1 MSLSVGL
8 AVWKLA
14 FQLSPII
21 LTGGL
26 AKIMP
31 GQMLP
36 LIALT
41 EALSFPL
48 GLLSGGSDS
57 LDLDGFFANFEPLPG
72 ATLLHQDLA
81 RYPFGNQGIAANA
94 VIQQPLRF
102 SMLMKTPAHGPLGYF
117 LKLAVFQTLQAALY
131 QHNTRGGTY
140 IVMTPSFV
148 YTSAVMLDLRD
159 TSSGETRQP
168 QNAWTFDFEQP
179 LITLSDIQ
187 SAQSSLMSQIT
198 AATQVTGQSPT
209 WSGISAAGG
218 TTSGLA
224 GPSLVPALANS
235 AGAGN
240 ITTTALAP
248 LPGFPAQGYNAGV
261 GPQ

>member
-1 MSLSVGL
+1 MSISVGL

-26 AKIMP
+26 AKLMP

-36 LIALT
+36 LVAIT

-48 GLLSGGSDS
+48 GLLSGGSDT

-72 ATLLHQDLA
+72 GTLINQDLA

-102 SMLMKTPAHGPLGYF
+102 SLLMKTPAQGPLGYF
-117 LKLAVFQTLQAALY
+117 LKLAVFQSLQAALN
-131 QHNTRGGTY
+131 QHNKSGGLY
-140 IVMTPSFV
+140 IVMTPAFV
-148 YTSAVMLDLRD
+148 YTNAVMLDLRD
-159 TSSGETRQP
+159 TSSGATKQP

-179 LITLSDIQ
+179 LITLNDIQ
-187 SAQSSLMSQIT
+187 AAQSSLMSQISSSL
-198 AATQVTGQSPT
+198 QINGQNPA

-218 TTSGLA
+218 TTTGLA
-224 GPSLVPALANS
+224 GPSLMPALTNS
-235 AGAGN
+235 AAAGTIPYPGYAAAN
-240 ITTTALAP
+240 APGQVSSSVLAP
-248 LPGFPAQGYNAGV
+248 V
-261 GPQ
+261 